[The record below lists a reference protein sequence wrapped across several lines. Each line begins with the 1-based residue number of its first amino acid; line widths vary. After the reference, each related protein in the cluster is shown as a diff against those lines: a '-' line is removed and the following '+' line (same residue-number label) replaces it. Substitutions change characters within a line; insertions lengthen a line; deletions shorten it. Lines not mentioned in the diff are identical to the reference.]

1 MVLDTGLTALRA
13 ADVAQVMGD
22 AGMTIL
28 IGVTV
33 VFSVLILLTFIFWLF
48 GKAMSGG
55 GKKATAKTASVPTAA
70 PDVPVTAPAPIPAP
84 AVQDGVS
91 DEVVAVIAAAVASL
105 APEGTTYTLRNVRRV
120 PREQGRHGRPVWA
133 AAGLAD
139 NTRPF

>member
-1 MVLDTGLTALRA
+1 MVFDTGLTALRA

-28 IGVTV
+28 IGLTV
-33 VFSVLILLTFIFWLF
+33 VFAVLILLTFIFWLF
-48 GKAMSGG
+48 GKALSGSR
-55 GKKATAKTASVPTAA
+55 KEAAAKETPAPAPAVPA
-70 PDVPVTAPAPIPAP
+70 TAPAPVP
-84 AVQDGVS
+84 AVRDGVS
-91 DEVVAVIAAAVASL
+91 DEVVAAIAAAVASL
-105 APEGTTYTLRNVRRV
+105 APEGTTYTLHSVRRV

>member
-28 IGVTV
+28 IGLTV
-33 VFSVLILLTFIFWLF
+33 VFAVLILLTFIFWLF
-48 GKAMSGG
+48 GKVLSGSR
-55 GKKATAKTASVPTAA
+55 KEAAAKETPA
-70 PDVPVTAPAPIPAP
+70 PAPVIPAPAPAPIPAP